1 MPRKGTAARLSRVHT
16 PHGKIEF
23 LDSAGVRI
31 ARITA
36 PERGVLFDL
45 ALAGD
50 GRHGANFLLQV
61 SGTSTC
67 AQHRRSAQLAP
78 GQWDAFQ
85 IGPVHIAANHEETEQ
100 IALLVPADRMERD
113 VDVARLAARRQPGA
127 TGISRVL
134 CHAASVLFREIP
146 RSGVQR
152 VVELVAPLQHW
163 LNIAVRER
171 MEGERTE
178 GEGSAHERLRRRVRT
193 HINAQLRDPALS
205 VARVARHLNCTPRYL
220 QKVFKETGR
229 GLSEQIR
236 DLRLDRCY
244 SDLLDP
250 SQAERS
256 VTEIALSWGFN
267 SVTHFSDAFRQRFGV
282 APSIARRD
290 RSS

>member
-23 LDSAGVRI
+23 LDIAAIRI

-45 ALAGD
+45 APAGN
-50 GRHGANFLLQV
+50 GRNGVSFLLQI

-67 AQHRRSAQLAP
+67 AQQRRSAQLAP
-78 GQWDAFQ
+78 GQWDAFDV
-85 IGPVHIAANHEETEQ
+85 GPVHIAANHEAAEQ
-100 IALLVPADRMERD
+100 IALLVPADKMDRH
-113 VDVARLAARRQPGA
+113 VNVAYLAARRQPGA

-152 VVELVAPLQHW
+152 VAELVEPLQRW

-171 MEGERTE
+171 MEGERAE

-193 HINAQLRDPALS
+193 YINAQLRDPALS
-205 VARVARHLNCTPRYL
+205 VQRVARHHNCTPRYL
-220 QKVFKETGR
+220 QKAFKETGHS
-229 GLSEQIR
+229 LSEQIR

-250 SQAERS
+250 LQAERS

-282 APSIARRD
+282 APSVARRD